1 MDAGMVR
8 LVAAGILGAHGL
20 GHVMG
25 WLPALGIAR
34 IEGASSQSWLLTAV
48 MGDATA
54 RLAAG
59 LVFLVPTIGF
69 LAAAAGLLLGQP
81 WWRQVAVGSA
91 ALSLLGTAMFPQ
103 AFPTGSTVG
112 SVVVNVVVIVG
123 ILGLGWGS
131 EPAAI

>member
-1 MDAGMVR
+1 MVR

-25 WLPALGIAR
+25 WLPAWGMAR
-34 IEGASSQSWLLTAV
+34 IEGASSQSWLLTAT
-48 MGDATA
+48 MGEGAA

-81 WWRQVAVGSA
+81 WWRQVAIGSA

-103 AFPTGSTVG
+103 AFPTGSTIG
-112 SVVVNVVVIVG
+112 SVAVNVVVIVG
-123 ILGLGWGS
+123 ILGLGWGA